1 MKLEFKPIEIADEQD
16 REGRLVLQDG
26 RLVAILC
33 QLSDGHGET
42 AGRWFMECG
51 FGPLGGREEYFA
63 DLAAAEAWF
72 KTALEINPG

>member
-16 REGRLVLQDG
+16 RDGLLVLQDG

-51 FGPLGGREEYFA
+51 FGPLGGREEDFA
-63 DLAAAEAWF
+63 DLAAAELWF
-72 KTALEINPG
+72 ENELRTNAG